1 MGVGAIL
8 DTAKQALFAQ
18 QRALQVVGQNIANV
32 NTPGYSRETPVFLPA
47 GPSHSDVMRSGVSV
61 DQVTRVYDRFVTGQ
75 VNTATARSSSTQTQA
90 DYLGQIE
97 ALFND
102 LNLEKGGLANSLDQF
117 FEAFQGLANN
127 PSGLAERSIVQAQ
140 WQTVTD
146 QFYSLYGR
154 LADLR
159 RDVNT
164 VLQDDLTNV
173 NGLTKQIAQLNVA
186 VQQVEGNPKNNA
198 NT

>member
-32 NTPGYSRETPVFLPA
+32 NTPGYSRENPVLLAA

-75 VNTATARSSSTQTQA
+75 VNTATARFSSTQTKT

-102 LNLEKGGLANSLDQF
+102 LNLEKGGLATNLDQVPKDKDILVVCQGGTRSLRAARF
-117 FEAFQGLANN
+117 LHQMGYRKVTNLLGGTSGWREA
-127 PSGLAERSIVQAQ
+127 
-140 WQTVTD
+140 
-146 QFYSLYGR
+146 
-154 LADLR
+154 
-159 RDVNT
+159 
-164 VLQDDLTNV
+164 
-173 NGLTKQIAQLNVA
+173 
-186 VQQVEGNPKNNA
+186 GNPVE
-198 NT
+198 